1 MRRRVDSTKEAP
13 MARKP
18 RLDLA
23 APPLIPSLRE
33 LARAENEC
41 TRCPLYKDA
50 TQGVPGEGRR
60 HAHLMLVGEQPGDK
74 EDLAGKP
81 FVGPAGRILDQAL
94 AEAGIP
100 RAEVFVTN
108 AVKHF
113 KHEVRGKRRLHTR
126 PNAYEIER
134 CKIWLEVE
142 RTIVKPAAIVALGA
156 TAARSLLGRP
166 IIITKLRGSPAH
178 LPDGT
183 VVFVTVHP
191 SSLLRIEDR
200 TDKDR
205 AFRDFVADLRRAAK
219 VLGQRA
225 A

>member
-113 KHEVRGKRRLHTR
+113 KHEVRGKRRLLHA
-126 PNAYEIER
+126 PE
-134 CKIWLEVE
+134 CL
-142 RTIVKPAAIVALGA
+142 
-156 TAARSLLGRP
+156 
-166 IIITKLRGSPAH
+166 
-178 LPDGT
+178 
-183 VVFVTVHP
+183 
-191 SSLLRIEDR
+191 
-200 TDKDR
+200 
-205 AFRDFVADLRRAAK
+205 
-219 VLGQRA
+219 
-225 A
+225 